1 MSRTAPDAH
10 TVDPHPADAR
20 RPRTASPGAS
30 LAKIAVMAALI
41 AVMGAMPGIPVPG
54 IPAPITLQT
63 LGVMLAGLVLGP
75 WRGAACLALFH
86 GLVALGLPLL
96 AGGRGG
102 AAAFVGPTGGF
113 LWGWIAGALVVGLV
127 FHTYLRRRR
136 PGAGTGGLVAAA
148 LAACVLGGI
157 AVVYAFGI
165 PGMHLLGG
173 VPLDKAA
180 LGSVAFLP
188 GDLVKAVLAAALAA
202 GLWKAYPRAFA

>member
-1 MSRTAPDAH
+1 MSHTAPDAH
-10 TVDPHPADAR
+10 APDTHPADAR
-20 RPRTASPGAS
+20 RPRAASPGAS

-54 IPAPITLQT
+54 IPTPITLQT

-102 AAAFVGPTGGF
+102 AAVFVGPSGGF
-113 LWGWIAGALVVGLV
+113 LWGWIPGALVVGLI
-127 FHTYLRRRR
+127 FHAYLRRRR
-136 PGAGTGGLVAAA
+136 AGAGTGGLIGSA
-148 LAACVLGGI
+148 LLACVVGGI
-157 AVVYAFGI
+157 AVIYAFGI

-173 VPLDKAA
+173 VPLDAA
-180 LGSVAFLP
+180 AIGSLAFIP
-188 GDLVKAVLAAALAA
+188 GDLVKDVVASFLAA